1 MIWWLFLITLW
12 SVSIVVIGKIVN
24 LFALEEL
31 KSYVEAVDKRIRQAE
46 LAYLSR
52 LPTKSR
58 IKFKPDI

>member
-12 SVSIVVIGKIVN
+12 SLSIVVIGKIVN

-31 KSYVEAVDKRIRQAE
+31 KNYVEAVDKRLRQAE
-46 LAYLSR
+46 LAYLST

>member
-12 SVSIVVIGKIVN
+12 SLSIIVIGKIVN

-31 KSYVEAVDKRIRQAE
+31 KSYVKAIDKRLRQAE
-46 LAYLSR
+46 LAHLST

-58 IKFKPDI
+58 IKNKPDI